1 MAVRGFVRTMVA
13 AQRRAEREAHR
24 RQRELLRQQK
34 EYDKMMALERA
45 QYEVEVYE
53 NTIDLLTSI
62 HKDCAGDWD
71 WGQIANTSPPE
82 KSLKSNT
89 HENRATEA
97 LSNYKPSIFD
107 KIFNNVENKTAKFK
121 DKIEE
126 ARRQDAGD
134 YKIEMAKYEKD
145 HKEWESIVR
154 IGKGILNGD
163 IKMHIEA
170 IKLSN
175 PFDDIELL
183 GSTINFKP
191 IDSSKM
197 CVTFNANDT
206 DVIPKTKKS
215 LTKTG
220 KLSSRD
226 MPVGQ
231 MNQLYQD
238 YVCGSALRIGRELFS
253 LLPLNLIIVT
263 VLGSILNSATGY
275 VENKPILSVG
285 LIRDTLE
292 SLNFDAVDPS
302 DSMKNFKHNMV
313 FKKMAGFAAVNAMDV
328 SDFSFRN

>member
-1 MAVRGFVRTMVA
+1 MTVRGFVRTLAA

-34 EYDKMMALERA
+34 EYDKMMALERD

-62 HKDCAGDWD
+62 HKDCAGFWD
-71 WGQIANTSPPE
+71 WGQIANTPPPE
-82 KSLKSNT
+82 KPLKSNT
-89 HENRATEA
+89 QENKAMEA

-107 KIFNNVENKTAKFK
+107 KIFKNVEKKTGKLK
-121 DKIEE
+121 DKIDE
-126 ARRQDAGD
+126 ARRQDASD
-134 YKIEMAKYEKD
+134 YKIEIQKYEKD
-145 HKEWESIVR
+145 REEWESIVR
-154 IGKGILNGD
+154 VGKGVLNGD

-183 GSTINFKP
+183 GSTMDFEP

-215 LTKTG
+215 LTKTS
-220 KLSSRD
+220 KLSTRE
-226 MPVGQ
+226 MPIGQ
-231 MNQLYQD
+231 VNQLYQD
-238 YVCGSALRIGRELFS
+238 YVCGCALRIGRELFS

-263 VLGSILNSATGY
+263 VLGSILDSATGH
-275 VENKPILSVG
+275 VEDKPILSVG

-292 SLNFDAVDPS
+292 ALNFDAIDPS
-302 DSMKNFKHNMV
+302 DSMRNFKHNMA
-313 FKKMAGFAAVNAMDV
+313 FKKTAGFAPVNAMDV
-328 SDFSFRN
+328 YDFNFRN